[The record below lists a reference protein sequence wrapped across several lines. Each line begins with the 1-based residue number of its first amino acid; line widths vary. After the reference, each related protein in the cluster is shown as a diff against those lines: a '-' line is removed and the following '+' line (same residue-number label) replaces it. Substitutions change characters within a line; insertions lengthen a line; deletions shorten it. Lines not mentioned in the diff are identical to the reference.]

1 MNENHPH
8 SHHKHATAT
17 EVANPASDPVCGMPV
32 KPDSPHRTAYG
43 GSEYVF
49 CSAGCLAKFT
59 QDPGRYTSKPIH
71 QNHPV
76 GGMTKTGASAVDYT
90 CPMHPEIRQK
100 GPGSCPK
107 CGMALE
113 PVSGAEEDASEY
125 TNMFWRFVISSIV
138 ATPVLVLAMGEHLPV
153 IHAIPRSISLWIQFV
168 LSSPAVLWGGWP
180 FFVRGWRSLVTRR
193 LNMFTLIA
201 IGVGAAYAFSVFA
214 MMEIFSPRLL
224 PAGSVFVYFEAAAVI
239 TALALLGQVLELRAR
254 TQTGTAIKLL
264 MGQAAKNAR
273 IMRDGQE
280 FEISI
285 EEVKVGD
292 LIRVRP
298 GEKIPVDGI
307 VIEGRTTIDE
317 SMLTGEPIP
326 QEKQTDDRITG
337 GTLNQT
343 GSFVMKATGVGS
355 DTVLSRIIHMVQEAQ
370 RSRAPIQKLADTVS
384 GYFVPAVLAIS
395 VLTFIGWMVWGPTPR
410 LSYAFMNAV
419 AVLIIACP
427 CALGLATPISIMVAV
442 GTGARIGVLIK
453 NAESLE
459 KLEHIDTLVVD
470 KTGTLTQGRPAV
482 TDVVPTSDYQ
492 EDQIVSLAASLE
504 TASEHPLSR
513 AVIDFAKKRNLSI
526 VPPENAQS
534 ITGGGISGTVSGQT
548 VIVGKE
554 QLLRNRQVR
563 GFEKIISIK
572 NPVSTLIYVGVDGV
586 LAGVLALSD
595 PIKESTPAAL
605 RELGKLGLGVIM
617 MTGDNERT
625 AGAVA
630 AELGIK
636 EFYAGVEPQG
646 KHDRLVAIKKKDHS
660 VAMTGDG
667 INDSPALAAADVG
680 IAMGNGS
687 DIAIESAG
695 VTLVKGDL
703 MGIVRAIKLSKG
715 AMRNIRQNLFFAFV
729 YNALGIPVAA
739 GLLYLFGGPLLNPMI
754 ASLAM
759 SLSSVSVIVNALRL
773 RALRL

>member
-1 MNENHPH
+1 
-8 SHHKHATAT
+8 
-17 EVANPASDPVCGMPV
+17 
-32 KPDSPHRTAYG
+32 
-43 GSEYVF
+43 
-49 CSAGCLAKFT
+49 
-59 QDPGRYTSKPIH
+59 
-71 QNHPV
+71 
-76 GGMTKTGASAVDYT
+76 
-90 CPMHPEIRQK
+90 MHPEVRQK

-113 PVSGAEEDASEY
+113 PVSGGNEDLTEY
-125 TNMFWRFVISSIV
+125 KDMRRRFVVSAILS
-138 ATPVLVLAMGEHLPV
+138 APVLFLAMGEHLPMLRD
-153 IHAIPRSISLWIQFV
+153 IPHHFSMWVQFV
-168 LSSPAVLWGGWP
+168 LASPAVLWGGWP
-180 FFVRGWRSLVTRR
+180 FFARAWRSIVTLQ

-201 IGVGAAYAFSVFA
+201 IGVGAAYFFSVVA
-214 MMEIFSPRLL
+214 LLAPGLL
-224 PAGSVFVYFEAAAVI
+224 PQGENVFVYFEAAAVI

-264 MGQAAKNAR
+264 MGQAAKTAR
-273 IMRDGQE
+273 IIRDGQE
-280 FEISI
+280 FEVPI
-285 EEVKVGD
+285 ENVAAGN

-298 GEKIPVDGI
+298 GEKIPVDGVI
-307 VIEGRTTIDE
+307 IEGGTTIDE
-317 SMLTGEPIP
+317 SMLTGEPMP
-326 QEKQTDDRITG
+326 QEKKADDRITG

-384 GYFVPAVLAIS
+384 GYFVPAVLVIA
-395 VLTFIGWMVWGPTPR
+395 VLTFISWMIWGPSPN

-442 GTGARIGVLIK
+442 GAGARVGVLIK

-470 KTGTLTQGRPAV
+470 KTGTLTQGKPRV
-482 TDVVPTSDYQ
+482 TEVVVGAGYE
-492 EDQIVSLAASLE
+492 EDQLLSLVASLE

-513 AVIDFAKKRNLSI
+513 AVIDFAKKKNLNI
-526 VPPENAQS
+526 VSPENVQS
-534 ITGGGISGTVSGQT
+534 ITGGGISGTVSGHE

-554 QLLRNRQVR
+554 GLLRARQIS
-563 GFEKIISIK
+563 GFENAISTK
-572 NPVSTLIYVGVDGV
+572 NQASTLIYAGIDGK
-586 LAGVLALSD
+586 LAGVLGLSD
-595 PIKESTPAAL
+595 PIKQSTPEAL
-605 RELGKLGLGVIM
+605 QGLRNLGLNVIM

-625 AGAVA
+625 GAAVA

-646 KHDRLVAIKKKDHS
+646 KHDRLLAIKKKEHS

-739 GLLYLFGGPLLNPMI
+739 GILYLFGGPLLNPMI

>member
-1 MNENHPH
+1 M
-8 SHHKHATAT
+8 SHKGIDIHGDPTIVSAI
-17 EVANPASDPVCGMPV
+17 VDPVCGMSV
-32 KPDSPHRTAYG
+32 KPDSQHRIRHAGKDYL
-43 GSEYVF
+43 F
-49 CSAGCLAKFT
+49 CSSSCLNKFT
-59 QDPGRYTSKPIH
+59 EEPARFI
-71 QNHPV
+71 
-76 GGMTKTGASAVDYT
+76 GAKKSDAPSVPAMAVSEKIARGADDVAEYT

-100 GPGSCPK
+100 GPGNCPK
-107 CGMALE
+107 CGMTLE
-113 PVSGAEEDASEY
+113 PVTGGNEDLTEY
-125 TNMFWRFVISSIV
+125 KDMRRRFIISAIL
-138 ATPVLVLAMGEHLPV
+138 AAPVLFLTMGEHLP
-153 IHAIPRSISLWIQFV
+153 IIRELSHSISRWIQFA
-168 LSSPAVLWGGWP
+168 LASPAVLWGGWP
-180 FFVRGWRSLVTRR
+180 FFSRGWRSIISLQ

-201 IGVGAAYAFSVFA
+201 IGVGAAYSFSVVA
-214 MMEIFSPRLL
+214 MLAPGLL
-224 PAGSVFVYFEAAAVI
+224 PQSESIFVYFEAAAVI

-264 MGQAAKNAR
+264 MGQAAKTAR
-273 IMRDGQE
+273 IIRDGQE
-280 FEISI
+280 SEIPI
-285 EEVKVGD
+285 EDVTVGN

-307 VIEGRTTIDE
+307 VIEGSTTIDE

-326 QEKQTDDRITG
+326 QEKKIDDRITG

-355 DTVLSRIIHMVQEAQ
+355 NTVLSRIIHMVQEAQ

-384 GYFVPAVLAIS
+384 GYFVPAVLLIS
-395 VLTFIGWMVWGPTPR
+395 LLTFIAWVIRGPSPQ

-442 GTGARIGVLIK
+442 GAGARVGVLIK
-453 NAESLE
+453 SAESLE
-459 KLEHIDTLVVD
+459 KLENIDTLVVD

-482 TDVVPTSDYQ
+482 TEVVTLPGYQ
-492 EDQIVSLAASLE
+492 EGQLVSSAASLE

-513 AVIDFAKKRNLSI
+513 AVIDFAKEKNLNVES
-526 VPPENAQS
+526 PENVQS
-534 ITGGGISGTVSGQT
+534 ITGGGMSGIVAGRA

-554 QLLRNRQVR
+554 ELLRARGIS
-563 GFEKIISIK
+563 GFENEISIK
-572 NPVSTLIYVGVDGV
+572 NQASTLIFVGIDGA

-595 PIKESTPAAL
+595 PIKESTRDAL
-605 RELGKLGLGVIM
+605 RALENLGLSVIM

-625 AGAVA
+625 AAAVS

-636 EFYAGVEPQG
+636 EYFAGVEPQG
-646 KHDRLVAIKKKDHS
+646 KHDRLLAIKKQQHL

-759 SLSSVSVIVNALRL
+759 SLSSVSVILNALRL
-773 RALRL
+773 RALKL

>member
-1 MNENHPH
+1 MNEHEA
-8 SHHKHATAT
+8 HHQHHHHTHKA
-17 EVANPASDPVCGMPV
+17 ASSGGTQVSGN
-32 KPDSPHRTAYG
+32 KKSDS
-43 GSEYVF
+43 
-49 CSAGCLAKFT
+49 
-59 QDPGRYTSKPIH
+59 
-71 QNHPV
+71 
-76 GGMTKTGASAVDYT
+76 VDLGEYT

-100 GPGSCPK
+100 GPGVCPK
-107 CGMALE
+107 CGMTLE
-113 PVSGAEEDASEY
+113 PVVAGNEDLTEY
-125 TNMFWRFVISSIV
+125 KDMRRRFVVSAILSV
-138 ATPVLVLAMGEHLPV
+138 PVLLLTMGEHLPL
-153 IHAIPRSISLWIQFV
+153 IREIPHGLSRWIQFI
-168 LSSPAVLWGGWP
+168 LSSPVVLWGGWP
-180 FFVRGWRSLVTRR
+180 FFARGWRSIVALQ

-201 IGVGAAYAFSVFA
+201 IGVGAAYVFSVIA
-214 MMEIFSPRLL
+214 MLAPGLL
-224 PAGSVFVYFEAAAVI
+224 PQSENIFVYFEAAAVI

-264 MGQAAKNAR
+264 MGQAAKTAR
-273 IMRDGQE
+273 ILRDGQE
-280 FEISI
+280 FEIPI
-285 EEVKVGD
+285 EDVTVGN

-298 GEKIPVDGI
+298 GEKVPVDGI
-307 VIEGRTTIDE
+307 ITEGSTTIDE

-326 QEKQTDDRITG
+326 QEKKVDDRLTG

-343 GSFVMKATGVGS
+343 GSFLMKATSVGS
-355 DTVLSRIIHMVQEAQ
+355 NTVLSRIIHMVQQAQ
-370 RSRAPIQKLADTVS
+370 RSRAPIQKLADIVS
-384 GYFVPAVLAIS
+384 GYFVPAVLVIA
-395 VLTFIGWMVWGPTPR
+395 VLTFVSWIVWGPSPQ

-442 GTGARIGVLIK
+442 GAGARVGVLIK

-470 KTGTLTQGRPAV
+470 KTGTLTQGKPAV
-482 TDVVPTSDYQ
+482 TQVIALAGYQ
-492 EDQIVSLAASLE
+492 EDQLVSFAASVE

-513 AVIDFAKKRNLSI
+513 AVIDFAKKKYLSL
-526 VPPENAQS
+526 VSPENVQS
-534 ITGGGISGTVSGQT
+534 ITGGGISGTVGGRAI
-548 VIVGKE
+548 VVGKE
-554 QLLRNRQVR
+554 QLLRARNIK
-563 GFEKIISIK
+563 GFENTISIK
-572 NPVSTLIYVGVDGV
+572 NQASTLIYVGIDGA

-595 PIKESTPAAL
+595 PIKQSTSEAL
-605 RELGKLGLGVIM
+605 KELEKLGLNVIM

-625 AGAVA
+625 AAAVS

-646 KHDRLVAIKKKDHS
+646 KHDRLVHIKNQQHS

-773 RALRL
+773 RTLRL